1 MNVGDIVG
9 YDCIDDGEVFGVILE
24 TGIIHERP
32 SVLILW
38 SDRYG
43 QSDWVDEDA
52 VWHYEDR

>member
-1 MNVGDIVG
+1 MKTGDLVG
-9 YDCIDDGEVFGVILE
+9 YHCPSEGELFGVVVE
-24 TGIIHERP
+24 TGIIHTVP

-43 QSDWVDEDA
+43 QSDWVDEDE

>member
-1 MNVGDIVG
+1 MNIGDLVG
-9 YDCIDDGEVFGVILE
+9 YECIDDGEVFGVVIE
-24 TGIIHERP
+24 TSMINEKP
-32 SVLILW
+32 SVLVLW